1 MNFGGSN
8 ELAVVLAEGM
18 GYPSSGG
25 DSDPQRR
32 HRGPADCPRESK
44 PRRDFVVDAVHS
56 EAQKLGLN
64 VLAHL
69 GDMQAAFPM
78 TVVAV
83 NAPSCRRN
91 RAW

>member
-1 MNFGGSN
+1 MIIGAALNKFPFSLVTQKGIDHPSKLAGKRIGIVNFGGSN
-8 ELAVVLAEGM
+8 ELAVVLVEGM

-56 EAQKLGLN
+56 
-64 VLAHL
+64 
-69 GDMQAAFPM
+69 
-78 TVVAV
+78 
-83 NAPSCRRN
+83 
-91 RAW
+91 